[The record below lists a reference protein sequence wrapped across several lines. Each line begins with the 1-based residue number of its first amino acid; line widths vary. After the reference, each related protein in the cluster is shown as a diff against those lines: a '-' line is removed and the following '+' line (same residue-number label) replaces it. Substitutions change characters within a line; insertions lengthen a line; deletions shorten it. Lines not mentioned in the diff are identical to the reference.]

1 MPHIAAFIEEL
12 RRFAAPLV
20 FNPWQDCHDAYDMGS
35 QAPAVRREQ
44 LDKYLRLR
52 LPRARYLFVAEA
64 VGYQGGRFSGIAMTS
79 ERMLLGHHRSVN
91 PQWIIG
97 GTGTRTSHAMSPH
110 IPKETQRR
118 LGFNEP
124 TASVVWE
131 AILGSISPFDAVLW
145 NIFPFHPHREGDLLT
160 NRTPTPQEV
169 ETGIP
174 YIMRLLALCPSAR
187 VVAIGQPSALALENC
202 GISHVKLRHPANG
215 GTPAFRQGFA
225 AMIAASGQGK

>member
-1 MPHIAAFIEEL
+1 MPRIDAFIEEL
-12 RRFAAPLV
+12 RRFRAPLV
-20 FNPWQDCHDAYDMGS
+20 FNPWQDWHADYDMSS
-35 QAPAVRREQ
+35 QAPVVRREQ

-79 ERMLLGHHRSVN
+79 ERMLLGHHRAVEAH
-91 PQWIIG
+91 QIIG
-97 GTGTRTSHAMSPH
+97 GIGARTSSAVSSH

-131 AILGSISPFDAVLW
+131 AVLGSMSPYDAILW

-174 YIMRLLALCPSAR
+174 YIRRLLALCPAAR
-187 VVAIGQPSALALENC
+187 VVAIGQPSALALESC
-202 GISHVKLRHPANG
+202 GIPHVKLRHPANG

-225 AMIAASGQGK
+225 AMIAADGQGN